1 MLQLNGLES
10 GIRMNRAFTQA
21 QRSGQTG
28 YRLLARD
35 TWRKHKGGC
44 TWRVVAV
51 IEIALYRISAR
62 PILANT
68 CCTALIGN
76 SGTAASSVPL
86 PP

>member
-1 MLQLNGLES
+1 MCYSLKVR
-10 GIRMNRAFTQA
+10 IRMNRAFGQA
-21 QRSGQTG
+21 QHSGRTA
-28 YRLLARD
+28 YRLLARE

-76 SGTAASSVPL
+76 SGTAASSIPL